1 MKMIKMMIIV
11 MMGTA
16 MGNIVDKTCREI
28 PDSDPRSSSGD
39 IVGLGL
45 ILLHN
50 LFFDQKVFYGFDFV
64 TI

>member
-16 MGNIVDKTCREI
+16 MGNIVDNTCREI
-28 PDSDPRSSSGD
+28 PDSDPRSSSAD

-50 LFFDQKVFYGFDFV
+50 LFFNQKVFYGFDFV